1 MRRMTIET
9 KDEKTLI
16 RSVVRAFAVLDCF
29 SEDSQRLTLHE
40 ICQELG
46 LPKSTVF
53 RLLNT
58 LMEIGYLHLEEQKYC
73 LSFRVLRLAS
83 FVPSTLNMRVIAN
96 SELRHLGELT
106 GETVS
111 LSVLEGTE
119 RIVIDV
125 VESPSL
131 LRSIVRIGE
140 VVGLQTGAVSRIFM
154 AFQDVGL
161 IEDIFGEGIAPKG
174 LDAELAEVRALGY
187 ACSNGDRVSG
197 ASGMAAPIFDIN
209 GACNYC
215 ISIAGPEARMLAQR
229 EELAKHLIASTQR
242 ISRLYGNVETR

>member
-1 MRRMTIET
+1 MTIEN

-29 SEDSQRLTLHE
+29 SEDAQRLTLHE
-40 ICQELG
+40 ICQKLG

-58 LMEIGYLHLEEQKYC
+58 LLEIGYLHLEEQKYC

-83 FVPSTLNMRVIAN
+83 FIPSTLNMRVIAN
-96 SELRHLGELT
+96 SELRHLGEIT

-111 LSVLEGTE
+111 ISVLEGVE

-131 LRSIVRIGE
+131 LRSIVRVGE
-140 VVGLQTGAVSRIFM
+140 VVGLQTGAVSRVFM
-154 AFQDVGL
+154 AFQDGL
-161 IEDIFGEGIAPKG
+161 IKDIFGQGSVPDN

-187 ACSNGDRVSG
+187 ACSVGDRVCG

-229 EELAKHLIASTQR
+229 DELAKHLIASTQR
-242 ISRLYGNVETR
+242 ISRLYGNVETH